1 MINKIIPA
9 DDLHWCEDEQ
19 KYVSLS
25 NEDVDNI
32 IIACAKQ
39 NITEFDEIYKII
51 QWAGLVKVGG
61 ILLNNFMDGRIKIL
75 GFDESNEP
83 YFGENK

>member
-9 DDLHWCEDEQ
+9 DDLHWNEEDN

-32 IIACAKQ
+32 IVACAKQ
-39 NITEFDEIYKII
+39 DITEFEDIYKVV
-51 QWAGLVKVGG
+51 QWAGLVKVGE
-61 ILLNNFMDGRIKIL
+61 ILLRNFLDGRIKIL
-75 GFDESNEP
+75 GFDKSEP